1 VAVGVGRRA
10 RHPGLTSRFAGGGPL
25 PHDVP
30 VPTPAADLLA
40 GWSSAPF
47 TAAGVTHDVF
57 TRGAGPGVVLL
68 PEIPGLTPQVM
79 GLANHLVDAGFT
91 VSVPS
96 LFGEPGR
103 PFSAGY
109 AMRTIAKA
117 CITREFAAFAGNADR
132 PIAEYVRAL
141 ARDLHGR
148 VGGRGVGV
156 VGMCFSGGF
165 ALASA
170 VEPAVLA
177 PVGSQPSVPFP
188 ISDRHRRDLGM
199 SDREK
204 AVIAERVRSEG
215 LCLVGLRFSEDS
227 ASPGHRFTE
236 LEKAFGP
243 GWRAIPLDSR
253 PGNPHGIGRREH
265 SVLTSADVDQPG
277 HPTHGARAQVT
288 AFLHERLSPT
298 AAPDGG

>member
-1 VAVGVGRRA
+1 M
-10 RHPGLTSRFAGGGPL
+10 
-25 PHDVP
+25 
-30 VPTPAADLLA
+30 PTPAADLLA

-57 TRGAGPGVVLL
+57 TRGSGPGVVLL
-68 PEIPGLTPQVM
+68 PEIPGMTPQVM

-91 VSVPS
+91 VAVPS

-103 PFSAGY
+103 PLSAGY
-109 AMRTIAKA
+109 AVRTIAKA
-117 CITREFAAFAGNADR
+117 CITREFAAFARNADR

-141 ARDLHGR
+141 ARQLHGQA
-148 VGGRGVGV
+148 GGPGVGV
-156 VGMCFSGGF
+156 IGMCFTRGF
-165 ALASA
+165 ALAAA

-188 ISDRHRRDLGM
+188 ISAGHRRDLGM
-199 SDREK
+199 SETER
-204 AVIAERVRSEG
+204 AAIAERVRTEG

-227 ASPGHRFTE
+227 ASPTDRFAE
-236 LEKAFGP
+236 LEKAFGT

-277 HPTHGARAQVT
+277 HPTHEARAQVT
-288 AFLHERLSPT
+288 AFLRERLSP
-298 AAPDGG
+298 AATTGGQSGSGPT

>member
-1 VAVGVGRRA
+1 M
-10 RHPGLTSRFAGGGPL
+10 
-25 PHDVP
+25 
-30 VPTPAADLLA
+30 PTPAADVLD
-40 GWSSAPF
+40 GWVSAPF
-47 TAAGVTHDVF
+47 TAAGVSHDVY
-57 TRGAGPGVVLL
+57 TRGSGPGVVLQ

-91 VSVPS
+91 VAVPS

-103 PFSAGY
+103 PLSGGY
-109 AMRTIAKA
+109 ALRTIAKA
-117 CITREFAAFAGNADR
+117 CITKEFGAFARNADR

-141 ARDLHGR
+141 ARHLHGQ

-156 VGMCFSGGF
+156 IGMCFSGGF

-188 ISDRHRRDLGM
+188 VSGAHKRDLGM
-199 SDREK
+199 TYRDRD
-204 AVIAERVRSEG
+204 VIAERVRTEG

-227 ASPGHRFTE
+227 ASPADRFTE

-243 GWRAIPLDSR
+243 GWRAIALNSK
-253 PGNPHGIGRREH
+253 PGNPDGIGKREH
-265 SVLTSADVDQPG
+265 SVLTSADVDKPG
-277 HPTHGARAQVT
+277 HPTNKARAEIT
-288 AFLHERLSPT
+288 DYLRERLT
-298 AAPDGG
+298 R

>member
-1 VAVGVGRRA
+1 V
-10 RHPGLTSRFAGGGPL
+10 

-30 VPTPAADLLA
+30 VPTPTADPLA
-40 GWSSAPF
+40 GWASRPF
-47 TAAGVTHDVF
+47 TAAGVTHDVY
-57 TRGAGPGVVLL
+57 TRGSGPGVVLL

-91 VSVPS
+91 VAVPS
-96 LFGEPGR
+96 LFGEPGK
-103 PFSAGY
+103 PLSAGY

-117 CITREFAAFAGNADR
+117 CITREFAAFARNAER

-141 ARDLHGR
+141 ARHLHAE

-156 VGMCFSGGF
+156 IGMCFSGGF

-188 ISDRHRRDLGM
+188 LSGGHKRDLGM
-199 SDREK
+199 SEREQ
-204 AVIAERVRSEG
+204 AAIAERVRTEG

-227 ASPGHRFTE
+227 GSPADRFTE

-243 GWRAIPLDSR
+243 GWRAIPLNSK
-253 PGNPHGIGRREH
+253 PGNPDGIGKREH
-265 SVLTSADVDQPG
+265 SVLTSADVEKPG
-277 HPTHGARAQVT
+277 HPTNKARAEIT
-288 AFLHERLSPT
+288 EFLRERLIS
-298 AAPDGG
+298 